1 MSSTCFESEGSSS
14 GRRLYMQLWYSV
26 LYMVWYSVLY
36 MVWHSVL
43 YMVWYSV
50 LYMVWHSVL
59 YVVWHSVLYMV
70 WYSVLYMH
78 RCKQYS
84 ETYRTL
90 PVHTAVFLNMNHRL

>member
-50 LYMVWHSVL
+50 LYMVW
-59 YVVWHSVLYMV
+59 
-70 WYSVLYMH
+70 YSVLYMH